1 MSIFFLARLFWCGVA
16 EAQKTPAVLQHPGLK
31 LSSLTEISPFAAV
44 LSPQQTRFIFYL
56 FILTWALMKLPL
68 KHAVKEQ
75 PLGTIGQIFYPDKCE
90 TRQTSDFFGGFD
102 VYFVPFWS
110 F

>member
-1 MSIFFLARLFWCGVA
+1 
-16 EAQKTPAVLQHPGLK
+16 
-31 LSSLTEISPFAAV
+31 
-44 LSPQQTRFIFYL
+44 
-56 FILTWALMKLPL
+56 MKLPL

-75 PLGTIGQIFYPDKCE
+75 PLGTIGQIFYPDKYPDKCE